1 MNVFPVTAATNDDA
15 SAPAVA
21 AGGSGRPDAVLL
33 DRDGTLVV
41 DVPYNGDPERVEP
54 MPGAK
59 QALDRLR
66 AAGVPTAVVSNQSAI
81 GRGLATR
88 EDVDAVNRR
97 VEELLGPIGPW
108 ALCPHR
114 PDEACG
120 CRKPEPGLIVEAAR
134 ALGVRPDRCAVIG
147 DAGSDVTA
155 ALAVGARPVLVPTPR
170 TLAADIEAAPEVA
183 RDLPAAVDLLIG
195 VPR

>member
-1 MNVFPVTAATNDDA
+1 MNVLGITAAAPGRA
-15 SAPAVA
+15 SAPASDA
-21 AGGSGRPDAVLL
+21 APRVRPEAVLL

-41 DVPYNGDPERVEP
+41 DVPYNGDPARVEP
-54 MPGAK
+54 MPGAR

-66 AAGVPTAVVSNQSAI
+66 AAGVPTAVISNQSAI

-97 VEELLGPIGPW
+97 VEELLGPLGPW

-114 PDEACG
+114 PDEGCG
-120 CRKPEPGLIVEAAR
+120 CRKPAPGLIVEAAR
-134 ALGVRPDRCAVIG
+134 ALGVRPERCAVVG
-147 DAGSDVTA
+147 DAASDVAA

-170 TLAADIEAAPEVA
+170 TLPADIEAAPEVTS
-183 RDLPAAVDLLIG
+183 DLPAAVELLLG
-195 VPR
+195 VSR